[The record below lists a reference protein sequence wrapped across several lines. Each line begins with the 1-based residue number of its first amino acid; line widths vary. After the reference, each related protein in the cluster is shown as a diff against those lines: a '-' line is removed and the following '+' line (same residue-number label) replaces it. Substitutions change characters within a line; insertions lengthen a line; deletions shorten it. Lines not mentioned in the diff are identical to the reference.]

1 MKQYLKYWCSPCY
14 PSDPSNDPPATY
26 MYIYYYKV
34 CMYRKL
40 HVHFILVAAA
50 PVRDEFGRH
59 FTASIEAP
67 LLGLCAVV
75 CFIVVDI
82 FFQKKIEICINKLK
96 RVQKLYFL
104 VLKG

>member
-1 MKQYLKYWCSPCY
+1 
-14 PSDPSNDPPATY
+14 
-26 MYIYYYKV
+26 
-34 CMYRKL
+34 MYRKL